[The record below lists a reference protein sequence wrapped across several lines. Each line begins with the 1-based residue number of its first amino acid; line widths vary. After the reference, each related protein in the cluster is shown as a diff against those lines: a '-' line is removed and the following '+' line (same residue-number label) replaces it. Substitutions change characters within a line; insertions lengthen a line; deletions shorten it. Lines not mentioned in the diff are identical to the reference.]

1 MDHQRLELMT
11 CAIARDPQILAV
23 GCEMFPFCYNM
34 RQAALLMGAEQVSDV
49 IGDQHAEP
57 QQLVQI
63 R

>member
-1 MDHQRLELMT
+1 MT